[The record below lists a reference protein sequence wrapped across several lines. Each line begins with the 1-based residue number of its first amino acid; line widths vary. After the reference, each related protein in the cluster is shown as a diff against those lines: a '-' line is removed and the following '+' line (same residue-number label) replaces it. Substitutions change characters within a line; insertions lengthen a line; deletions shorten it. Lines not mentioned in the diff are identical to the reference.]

1 MKFKIPLLSK
11 TSIPGFTIRKA
22 EANDTPLVLDFI
34 RQLALYE
41 KMLDEVVATEGSLK
55 EWLFGDSQ
63 FAHVVI
69 GEFNSLP
76 VGFALFFTNFST
88 FVGKPGIY
96 LEDLFVLP
104 EHRGKGFGKTLLA
117 FLAKLAIDN
126 GFGRVEWAVLDW
138 NEPAI
143 KVYKGIGARSM
154 DEWKVFRLAGKEL
167 EGVSNKM

>member
-1 MKFKIPLLSK
+1 MKFNIPPLSQ

-34 RQLALYE
+34 RQLAIYE
-41 KMLDEVVATEGSLK
+41 KMIDEVVATEETIK
-55 EWLFGDSQ
+55 ESLFGEIR

-69 GEFNSLP
+69 GEINSQP

-88 FVGKPGIY
+88 FVGRPGIF

-104 EHRGKGFGKTLLA
+104 EHRGKGFGRTLLA
-117 FLAKLAIDN
+117 FLAKLAVDN

-154 DEWKVFRLAGKEL
+154 DEWKVFRLAGRAL
-167 EGVSNKM
+167 EGVSRKL

>member
-1 MKFKIPLLSK
+1 MKFNIPQLSQ
-11 TSIPGFTIRKA
+11 TSIAGFSIRKA
-22 EANDTPLVLDFI
+22 EVDDTTLILDFI
-34 RQLALYE
+34 KQLAIYE
-41 KMLDEVVATEGSLK
+41 KMLDEVVATEETLK
-55 EWLFGDSQ
+55 ESLFGESK

-69 GEFNSLP
+69 GEFKSQP
-76 VGFALFFTNFST
+76 VGFALFST
-88 FVGKPGIY
+88 FVGRPGIF

-117 FLAKLAIDN
+117 FLAKLAVDN

-167 EGVSNKM
+167 EGVSRKL